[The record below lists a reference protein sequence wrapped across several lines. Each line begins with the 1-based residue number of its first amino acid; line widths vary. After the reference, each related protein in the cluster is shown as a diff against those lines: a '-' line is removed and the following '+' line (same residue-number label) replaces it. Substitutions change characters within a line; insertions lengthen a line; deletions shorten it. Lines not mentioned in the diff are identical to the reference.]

1 MTRLIGITRVKNEAD
16 FIEYFA
22 RHNFQILD
30 ELYIADDQSSDNTPE
45 IINLLRQEGMKI
57 ELLHINDRTTRLFNL
72 QGQVMTQLMR
82 HAAAKE
88 GTKEGY
94 IFALDADEIILGNR
108 EETISQLRALAPDEY
123 GLIKWRTFAP
133 INGGLTT
140 SEPIRSL
147 FKPLLTEQSIFYKAI
162 VPIQLSDSATIT
174 MGNHDISCE
183 EAKLKPRT
191 LNIELGHFP
200 VRSADQIISKALVAT
215 HKTHLKKAAE
225 TGESYHILALAD
237 NLRKLDYKPTERELT
252 DMALNYLALGSR
264 VEINY
269 DFNMEAA
276 FPPITPSH
284 KSKRINPIRALDD
297 LLRDI
302 INNESGID

>member
-1 MTRLIGITRVKNEAD
+1 MTKLIGIARVKNEAD

-22 RHNFQILD
+22 RHNFKILD

-45 IINLLRQEGMKI
+45 IINLLRQEGMAI
-57 ELLHINDRTTRLFNL
+57 ELLHVKDRNARLFNL
-72 QGQVMTQLMR
+72 QGQVMTQLML
-82 HAAAKE
+82 HAAAKQD
-88 GTKEGY
+88 TKESY

-108 EETISQLRALAPDEY
+108 EEIISQLRALAPDEY

-140 SEPIRSL
+140 SEPVRSF
-147 FKPLLTEQSIFYKAI
+147 FKPLLTEQRIFYKAI
-162 VPIQLSDSATIT
+162 VPIQHSDIATIT

-183 EAKLKPRT
+183 AAKLKPKK

-200 VRSADQIISKALVAT
+200 VRSADQIIGKALVAT
-215 HKTHLKKAAE
+215 HKTYLKKAAE
-225 TGESYHILALAD
+225 KGENYHIIALAD
-237 NLRKLDYKPTERELT
+237 HLRKLDYKPTERELT
-252 DMALNYLALGSR
+252 DMALNYLSLGSR
-264 VEINY
+264 GEINY

-276 FPPITPSH
+276 FPPITPTH
-284 KSKRINPIRALDD
+284 KSKGINPIRALDE

-302 INNESGID
+302 INNESGND